1 MIRNS
6 SFRRFVIAT
15 TLFMGLFTQF
25 QTVFACEFKDGKLQ
39 FVCCC
44 DEAGDMSMGCDMGGG
59 CNDSAGPVSSGMNCC
74 EVSYQSVPSATAIA
88 PDLHAQQVLLLDA
101 PQPPPIL
108 TSFDLQTISA
118 SSQTFRF
125 STNTPS
131 RVTGTQTYLLT
142 QRFRI

>member
-6 SFRRFVIAT
+6 SFRRFVILT
-15 TLFMGLFTQF
+15 TLFLGLFTQF

-39 FVCCC
+39 IVCCC

-59 CNDSAGPVSSGMNCC
+59 CNDSTGLVTNGMNCC
-74 EVSYQSVPSATAIA
+74 ETSYQPAPSATATA
-88 PDLHAQQVLLLDA
+88 PGQHAQQVLLLDA

-108 TSFDLQTISA
+108 VSFDLKTTPASRQIIGFLSA
-118 SSQTFRF
+118 
-125 STNTPS
+125 TPP

-142 QRFRI
+142 NRFRI

>member
-6 SFRRFVIAT
+6 TFRRFVIVT

-25 QTVFACEFKDGKLQ
+25 QTVFACQFKDGKLQ
-39 FVCCC
+39 IVCCC
-44 DEAGDMSMGCDMGGG
+44 DKAGDMSKGCDKGGG
-59 CNDSAGPVSSGMNCC
+59 CNDSAGPISNGMNCC
-74 EVSYQSVPSATAIA
+74 ETSYQPAPGAIAIA

-108 TSFDLQTISA
+108 TSFDIQIFPALRQNI
-118 SSQTFRF
+118 RF
-125 STNTPS
+125 YSNHPP

-142 QRFRI
+142 NRFRV

>member
-1 MIRNS
+1 MLRHS

-39 FVCCC
+39 IVCCC

-59 CNDSAGPVSSGMNCC
+59 CNDSAGPASNGMNCC
-74 EVSYQSVPSATAIA
+74 ETSYQPAPSATAIA
-88 PDLHAQQVLLLDA
+88 PDLHVQQVLLLDA

-108 TSFDLQTISA
+108 ASFVLKTTPA
-118 SSQTFRF
+118 SRQIIGFLSD
-125 STNTPS
+125 TPP

-142 QRFRI
+142 NRFRI